1 MEEESPLTSIT
12 TASTATIIQKN
23 LNNYNKKYIQNY
35 RQTTKIFHFCEREN
49 INNNNDKSIFARQL
63 DARTSL

>member
-23 LNNYNKKYIQNY
+23 LNNYNKKYISNY
-35 RQTTKIFHFCEREN
+35 RQTTKIFIFVREKTLTITT
-49 INNNNDKSIFARQL
+49 INLFLQDN
-63 DARTSL
+63 